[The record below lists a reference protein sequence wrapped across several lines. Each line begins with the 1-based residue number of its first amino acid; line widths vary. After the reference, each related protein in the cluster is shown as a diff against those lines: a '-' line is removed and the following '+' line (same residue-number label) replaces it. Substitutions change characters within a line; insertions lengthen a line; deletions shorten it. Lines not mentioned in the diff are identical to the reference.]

1 MFSIGSKIVIA
12 SILFVIICEFNVESF
27 LGRKK
32 HRVIDVHAV
41 NLAQVRDDLNSLIT
55 FTRMQLEGHP
65 TPGVTTESLREEYDT
80 IRNRVQSDTELSRN
94 QGIQR
99 QLNGLHALMQ
109 DLD

>member
-41 NLAQVRDDLNSLIT
+41 NLAQVK
-55 FTRMQLEGHP
+55 F
-65 TPGVTTESLREEYDT
+65 
-80 IRNRVQSDTELSRN
+80 
-94 QGIQR
+94 
-99 QLNGLHALMQ
+99 
-109 DLD
+109 LDP